1 VHWQDITYVQ
11 PGGLIE
17 RFDRWHRAGVLRGML
32 QTQAALRNGPFDA
45 LFFLTHNPA
54 VLRQDAV
61 SRTPTLLWTD
71 VTPSLLDEQA
81 EHYDHGV
88 SRSQLVQRF
97 KHALVRRTFQ
107 RAALCVGW
115 SAWAQRS
122 FVADYGV
129 REENTR
135 VVPPGVDLAR
145 WPLPAARPANELP
158 RLLFVGGHFGRKG
171 GPLLLDVFR
180 ARLRGRCELDLV
192 TRDAVPE
199 EPGVRVHRG
208 IHAGTPELLALYANA
223 DVFVLPTRGDCF
235 SIASIEAMA
244 MGLPVVVSAVGGI
257 PEIVEEGKSGHLI
270 AQGDSASLVAALE
283 ALLADGERRT
293 SYGRRGRVLAETRF
307 DAKTNGE
314 RLLDLL
320 AGIANGRPKR

>member
-1 VHWQDITYVQ
+1 VQ

-17 RFDRWHRAGVLRGML
+17 RFDRWQRAGVLRGML
-32 QTQAALRNGPFDA
+32 QTQAALSHGPFDA

-61 SRTPTLLWTD
+61 ARTPTLLWTD

-88 SRSQLVQRF
+88 SRSLLVQRF

-115 SAWAQRS
+115 STWAQRS

-145 WPLPAARPANELP
+145 WPLPPPRAPNALP

-180 ARLRGRCELDLV
+180 SRLRGRCELDLV
-192 TRDAVPE
+192 TRDAIAE

-208 IHAGTPELLALYANA
+208 IQAGTPELLALYANA

-257 PEIVEEGKSGHLI
+257 SEIVEEGKSGHLI
-270 AQGDSASLVAALE
+270 APDDGAGLLAALE
-283 ALLADGERRT
+283 PLLADATKRAAF
-293 SYGRRGRVLAETRF
+293 GRRGRALAETRF
-307 DAKTNGE
+307 DAKTNAE
-314 RLLDLL
+314 RLLELL
-320 AGIANGRPKR
+320 AGIAVHGRR